1 MTTATSSV
9 TARTAPDAVD
19 VAAIRAQ
26 FPALAQRVH
35 GQPLVYLDS
44 AATTLK
50 PHVVI
55 DRLHRHYASETA
67 NIHRGVHFLS
77 EQATIAYE
85 LVRERVQRF
94 LGAAAP
100 EEIIFT
106 SGTTDSINLVAQ
118 GWATAN
124 LARGDEVVIT
134 HMEHHS
140 NIVPW
145 QMLAERTGAVLRVA
159 PIDDRGE
166 LEWDR
171 FLDLLGPRT
180 RLVAAT
186 HVCNSLGTIVPVA
199 ELIRAAHKVG
209 ARVLLDGAQA
219 AAHLPLD
226 VSALDAD
233 FYCCSGHK
241 LFGPTGTGVLY
252 GKRELLEVMPPVRGG
267 GDMIKSVTF
276 AKTTYADLPNK
287 LEAGTP
293 HIAGVI
299 GLGAALEWIEGVGLE
314 AIGRH
319 EERLLEHATAALT
332 AIDGVRL
339 VGTAAHKSAIL
350 SFMVGDIHPHDLGTI
365 ADQEG
370 VALRTGHHCTQPVMD
385 RFGVPATARA
395 SFSVYNNE
403 ADVAALVRAIGRAQ
417 ELFA

>member
-1 MTTATSSV
+1 MSTVAAPTPPATL
-9 TARTAPDAVD
+9 D
-19 VAAIRAQ
+19 VAAIREQ
-26 FPALAQRVH
+26 FPILARRVQGH
-35 GQPLVYLDS
+35 PLVYLDS

-50 PHVVI
+50 PRAVI
-55 DRLHRHYASETA
+55 DRLHRHYAEETA
-67 NIHRGVHFLS
+67 NIHRGVHYLS
-77 EQATIAYE
+77 EQATAAYE
-85 LVRERVQRF
+85 QTRERVRRF
-94 LGAAAP
+94 LGAAER

-124 LARGDEVVIT
+124 LGRGDEVVIT
-134 HMEHHS
+134 YMEHHS

-159 PIDDRGE
+159 PIDDRGA
-166 LEWDR
+166 LQWDR

-186 HVCNSLGTIVPVA
+186 HVCNSLGTVVPAA
-199 ELIRAAHKVG
+199 ELVRAAHAVG
-209 ARVLLDGAQA
+209 AKVLLDGAQA

-226 VSALDAD
+226 VTALDAD

-252 GKRELLEVMPPVRGG
+252 GKRELLEAMPPVRGG

-276 AKTTYADLPNK
+276 AGTTYADLPNK

-319 EERLLEHATAALT
+319 EEHLLATAAAALG

-339 VGTAAHKSAIL
+339 IGTAAYKSAIV
-350 SFMVGDIHPHDLGTI
+350 SFTVGDIHPHDLGTI

-370 VALRTGHHCTQPVMD
+370 VALRTGHHCTQPVME

-395 SFSVYNNE
+395 SFSVYNHE
-403 ADVAALVRAIGRAQ
+403 DDVAALVRAIHRVQ

>member
-1 MTTATSSV
+1 MSSAVSQV
-9 TARTAPDAVD
+9 TPALD
-19 VAAIRAQ
+19 VAAIRSQ
-26 FPALAQRVH
+26 FPVLERRVH
-35 GQPLVYLDS
+35 GQPLVYLDN

-50 PHVVI
+50 PRAVI
-55 DRLHRHYASETA
+55 DRLHRHYAAETA
-67 NIHRGVHFLS
+67 NIHRGVHYLS
-77 EQATIAYE
+77 EQATAAYE
-85 LVRERVQRF
+85 RTRHTVRRY
-94 LGAAAP
+94 LGAAEA

-124 LARGDEVVIT
+124 LGRGDEVVIT

-159 PIDDRGE
+159 PINDHGE

-186 HVCNSLGTIVPVA
+186 HVCNSLGTIVPAA
-199 ELIRAAHKVG
+199 ELIGAAHAAG

-226 VSALDAD
+226 LAALDVD

-252 GKRELLEVMPPVRGG
+252 GKRELLEAMPPVRGG
-267 GDMIKSVTF
+267 GDMIKTVTF

-299 GLGAALEWIEGVGLE
+299 GLGTALEWIEGVGLE

-319 EERLLEHATAALT
+319 EALLLETATAALA

-339 VGTAAHKSAIL
+339 IGTAARKSAIL
-350 SFMVGDIHPHDLGTI
+350 SFTVGDIHPHDVGTI

-370 VALRTGHHCTQPVMD
+370 VALRTGHHCTQPVME

-395 SFSVYNNE
+395 SFSVYNDE
-403 ADVAALVRAIGRAQ
+403 RDVAALVRAIGRAQ

>member
-1 MTTATSSV
+1 MSVTITAT
-9 TARTAPDAVD
+9 AAALD

-26 FPALAQRVH
+26 FPVLARQVH
-35 GQPLVYLDS
+35 GHPLVYLDN

-50 PHVVI
+50 PQAVI
-55 DRLHRHYASETA
+55 DRLHQHYAAETA
-67 NIHRGVHFLS
+67 NIHRGVHYLS

-85 LVRERVQRF
+85 QVRQRMQVF
-94 LGAAAP
+94 LGASQP

-118 GWATAN
+118 GWGGAN
-124 LARGDEVVIT
+124 LGPGDEVVIT
-134 HMEHHS
+134 YMEHHS

-145 QMLAERTGAVLRVA
+145 QMLAERTGAVLRVV
-159 PIDDRGE
+159 PISDRGE
-166 LEWDR
+166 LEWQV

-180 RLVAAT
+180 KLVAAA
-186 HVCNSLGTIVPVA
+186 HVSNSLGTINPAA
-199 ELIRAAHKVG
+199 EIVQAAHAVG

-219 AAHLPLD
+219 VAHLPVDVAALD
-226 VSALDAD
+226 VD

-252 GKRELLEVMPPVRGG
+252 GKRDLLEKMPPVRGG
-267 GDMIKSVTF
+267 GEMIKSVTF
-276 AKTTYADLPNK
+276 AKTTYNDLPNR

-299 GLGAALEWIEGVGLE
+299 GLGAALEWISRVGLE
-314 AIGRH
+314 EIRHH
-319 EERLLEHATAALT
+319 EERLLAKATAALE

-339 VGTAAHKSAIL
+339 IGTAAHKSAIL
-350 SFMVGDIHPHDLGTI
+350 SFTVGEVHAHDVGTI

-370 VALRTGHHCTQPVMD
+370 VALRTGHHCTQPVME

-395 SFSVYNNE
+395 SFSVYNDSS
-403 ADVAALVRAIGRAQ
+403 DVQALARAIGKVR
-417 ELFA
+417 EVFG

>member
-1 MTTATSSV
+1 MSTAVMTAT
-9 TARTAPDAVD
+9 APAPVLD

-26 FPALAQRVH
+26 FPVLAREVH
-35 GQPLVYLDS
+35 GKPLVYLDN

-50 PHVVI
+50 PRAVI
-55 DRLHRHYASETA
+55 ERLHRHYAAETA
-67 NIHRGVHFLS
+67 NIHRGVHYLS
-77 EQATIAYE
+77 EQATAAYE
-85 LVRERVQRF
+85 RVREQAQAF
-94 LGAAAP
+94 LGAAEP

-106 SGTTDSINLVAQ
+106 SGTTDAINLVAL
-118 GWATAN
+118 GWGGAN
-124 LARGDEVVIT
+124 LGPGDEMVIT

-159 PIDDRGE
+159 PISDRGE
-166 LEWDR
+166 LEWEA
-171 FLDLLGPRT
+171 LLELLGPRT
-180 RLVAAT
+180 RLVAAA
-186 HVCNSLGTIVPVA
+186 HVSNSLGTINPVA
-199 ELIRAAHKVG
+199 ELVRAAHSVG

-226 VSALDAD
+226 MAALDVD

-252 GKRELLEVMPPVRGG
+252 GKRELLEAMPPVRGG
-267 GDMIKSVTF
+267 GDMIESVTF
-276 AKTTYADLPNK
+276 AKTSYAGLPAR

-319 EERLLEHATAALT
+319 EERLLAEATAALG
-332 AIDGVRL
+332 AIDGVRII
-339 VGTAAHKSAIL
+339 GTAAHKSAII
-350 SFMVGDIHPHDLGTI
+350 SFIVGDVHAHDVGTI

-370 VALRTGHHCTQPVMD
+370 VALRTGHHCTQPVME

-395 SFSVYNNE
+395 AFSVYNDSS
-403 ADVAALVRAIGRAQ
+403 DVAALSRAIAKVSEVFG
-417 ELFA
+417 

>member
-1 MTTATSSV
+1 MSAVASQASPATL
-9 TARTAPDAVD
+9 D
-19 VAAIRAQ
+19 VAAIRSQ
-26 FPALAQRVH
+26 FPILGQCVH
-35 GQPLVYLDS
+35 GQPLVYLDN
-44 AATTLK
+44 AATTSK
-50 PHVVI
+50 PQAVI
-55 DRLHRHYASETA
+55 ERLHRHYAAETA
-67 NIHRGVHFLS
+67 NIHRGVHYLS
-77 EQATIAYE
+77 EQATAAYE
-85 LVRERVQRF
+85 QTRHTVRRF
-94 LGAAAP
+94 LGAAEAQ
-100 EEIIFT
+100 EIIFT

-118 GWATAN
+118 GWGAAN
-124 LARGDEVVIT
+124 LGRGDEVVIT

-159 PIDDRGE
+159 PISDEGE

-186 HVCNSLGTIVPVA
+186 HVCNSLGTIVPAA
-199 ELIRAAHKVG
+199 ELIRAAHEVG
-209 ARVLLDGAQA
+209 AKVLLDGAQA

-226 VSALDAD
+226 VATLDVD

-252 GKRELLEVMPPVRGG
+252 GKRDLLEAMPPVRGG
-267 GDMIKSVTF
+267 GDMIKQVTF
-276 AKTTYADLPNK
+276 AKTTYADLPNR

-314 AIGRH
+314 VIGHH
-319 EERLLEHATAALT
+319 EERLLAHATAALG
-332 AIDGVRL
+332 AIDGVRII
-339 VGTAAHKSAIL
+339 GTAAHKSAIL
-350 SFMVGDIHPHDLGTI
+350 SFTVGDIHPHDIGTI

-370 VALRTGHHCTQPVMD
+370 VALRNGHHCTQPEMD
-385 RFGVPATARA
+385 RFGVPATVRA
-395 SFSVYNNE
+395 SFSVYNDE
-403 ADVAALVRAIGRAQ
+403 DDIAALVRAIRRAQ

>member
-1 MTTATSSV
+1 MSTAVTTAP
-9 TARTAPDAVD
+9 APAALD

-26 FPALAQRVH
+26 FPVLAREVH
-35 GQPLVYLDS
+35 GKPLAYLDN

-50 PHVVI
+50 PRAVI
-55 DRLHRHYASETA
+55 ERLHRHYAAETA
-67 NIHRGVHFLS
+67 NIHRGVHYLS
-77 EQATIAYE
+77 EQATAAYE
-85 LVRERVQRF
+85 QVRERVQAF
-94 LGAAAP
+94 LGASAL

-106 SGTTDSINLVAQ
+106 SGTTDAINLVAL
-118 GWATAN
+118 GWGGAN
-124 LARGDEVVIT
+124 LGRGDEVVIT

-159 PIDDRGE
+159 PISDRGE
-166 LEWDR
+166 LEWEA
-171 FLDLLGPRT
+171 LLELLGPRT
-180 RLVAAT
+180 RLVAAV
-186 HVCNSLGTIVPVA
+186 HVSNSLGTINPVA
-199 ELIRAAHKVG
+199 ELVRAAHAVG

-219 AAHLPLD
+219 AAHLALD
-226 VSALDAD
+226 VVELDVD

-252 GKRELLEVMPPVRGG
+252 GKRELLEAMPPVRGG
-267 GDMIKSVTF
+267 GDMIESVTF
-276 AKTTYADLPNK
+276 ARTTYAGLPAR

-314 AIGRH
+314 RIGRH
-319 EERLLEHATAALT
+319 EERLLQEATAALES
-332 AIDGVRL
+332 IDGVRII
-339 VGTAAHKSAIL
+339 GTAARKSAII
-350 SFMVGDIHPHDLGTI
+350 SFTVGAVHAHDVGTI

-395 SFSVYNNE
+395 AFSVYNDSS
-403 ADVAALVRAIGRAQ
+403 DVAALARAVAQ
-417 ELFA
+417 VSEVFG

>member
-1 MTTATSSV
+1 MSVTITATV
-9 TARTAPDAVD
+9 AALD

-26 FPALAQRVH
+26 FPVLARQVH
-35 GQPLVYLDS
+35 GHPLVYLDN

-50 PHVVI
+50 PQAVI
-55 DRLHRHYASETA
+55 DRLHQHYAAETA
-67 NIHRGVHFLS
+67 NIHRGVHYLS

-85 LVRERVQRF
+85 QVRERMQVF
-94 LGAAAP
+94 LGASQP

-118 GWATAN
+118 GWGGAN
-124 LARGDEVVIT
+124 LGPGDEVVIT
-134 HMEHHS
+134 YMEHHS

-145 QMLAERTGAVLRVA
+145 QMLAERTGAVLRVV
-159 PIDDRGE
+159 PISDRGE
-166 LEWDR
+166 LEWQV

-180 RLVAAT
+180 KLVAAA
-186 HVCNSLGTIVPVA
+186 HVSNSLGTINPAA
-199 ELIRAAHKVG
+199 EIVQAAHAVG

-219 AAHLPLD
+219 VAHLPVDVAALD
-226 VSALDAD
+226 VD

-252 GKRELLEVMPPVRGG
+252 GKRDLLEKMPPVRGG
-267 GDMIKSVTF
+267 GEMIKSVTF
-276 AKTTYADLPNK
+276 AKTTYNDLPNR

-299 GLGAALEWIEGVGLE
+299 GLGAALEWISRVGLE
-314 AIGRH
+314 EIRHH
-319 EERLLEHATAALT
+319 EERLLAKATAALE

-339 VGTAAHKSAIL
+339 IGTAAHKSAIL
-350 SFMVGDIHPHDLGTI
+350 SFTVGEVHAHDVGTI

-370 VALRTGHHCTQPVMD
+370 VALRTGHHCTQPVME

-395 SFSVYNNE
+395 SFSVYNDSS
-403 ADVAALVRAIGRAQ
+403 DVQALARAIGKVR
-417 ELFA
+417 EVFG

>member
-1 MTTATSSV
+1 MSAV
-9 TARTAPDAVD
+9 AARTSPAALD
-19 VAAIRAQ
+19 VAAIREQ
-26 FPALAQRVH
+26 FPILAQRVH
-35 GQPLVYLDS
+35 GQPLVYLDN

-50 PHVVI
+50 PRAVI
-55 DRLHRHYASETA
+55 DRLHRHYAAETA
-67 NIHRGVHFLS
+67 NIHRGVHYLS
-77 EQATIAYE
+77 EQATAAYE
-85 LVRERVQRF
+85 QTRHTVRRF
-94 LGAAAP
+94 LGAAEA

-124 LARGDEVVIT
+124 VGRGDEVVIT

-159 PIDDRGE
+159 PINDRGE

-186 HVCNSLGTIVPVA
+186 HVCNSLGTIVPAA
-199 ELIRAAHKVG
+199 EVIAAAHAAG
-209 ARVLLDGAQA
+209 AKVLLDGAQA

-226 VSALDAD
+226 LAALDVD

-252 GKRELLEVMPPVRGG
+252 GKRELLEAMPPVRGG

-299 GLGAALEWIEGVGLE
+299 GLGTALEWIEGVGLQ

-319 EERLLEHATAALT
+319 EERLLETATAALG

-339 VGTAAHKSAIL
+339 IGTAAHKSAIV
-350 SFMVGDIHPHDLGTI
+350 SFTVGDIHPHDVGTI

-385 RFGVPATARA
+385 RFGVPATVRA
-395 SFSVYNNE
+395 SFSVYNDE
-403 ADVAALVRAIGRAQ
+403 SDVAALVRAIGRAQ

>member
-1 MTTATSSV
+1 MSTAV
-9 TARTAPDAVD
+9 TNATAPPALD

-26 FPALAQRVH
+26 FPVLAREVH
-35 GQPLVYLDS
+35 GKPLVYLDN

-50 PHVVI
+50 PHAVI
-55 DRLHRHYASETA
+55 ERLHRHYAAETA
-67 NIHRGVHFLS
+67 NIHRGVHYLS
-77 EQATIAYE
+77 EQATAAYE
-85 LVRERVQRF
+85 QVRERVQRF

-100 EEIIFT
+100 EEVIFT

-124 LARGDEVVIT
+124 LGSGDEVVVT

-159 PIDDRGE
+159 PINDAGE
-166 LEWDR
+166 LEWER

-186 HVCNSLGTIVPVA
+186 HVCNSLGTVVPAA
-199 ELIRAAHKVG
+199 ELIHAAHQVG

-226 VSALDAD
+226 VAALDAD

-252 GKRELLEVMPPVRGG
+252 GKRELLEAMPPVRGG

-314 AIGRH
+314 AIGLH
-319 EERLLEHATAALT
+319 EERLLAHATAALT

-339 VGTAAHKSAIL
+339 IGTAAHKSAIL

-395 SFSVYNNE
+395 SFSVYNDE
-403 ADVAALVRAIGRAQ
+403 ADVAALVRAIGCAQ
-417 ELFA
+417 EVFA